1 MLNLSLIF
9 SIVASLFL
17 FAVLIIAATVVGGF
31 LVFKGKSAN
40 SSEPFLRRDTTPGAY
55 SINADGQDFPE
66 QKTDPDEEHILKKTE
81 SFLKSIG
88 GGGNAKP

>member
-17 FAVLIIAATVVGGF
+17 FAVLIIVATVVGGW
-31 LVFKGKSAN
+31 LTFKGRSTN
-40 SSEPFLRRDTTPGAY
+40 NEPFLRRDTTPGAY

-66 QKTDPDEEHILKKTE
+66 QKPDENEEHILKKTE
-81 SFLKSIG
+81 KFLRSMG
-88 GGGNAKP
+88 GDGK